1 MPFWNN
7 KRKINCISLIFLNF
21 APDLYIR
28 NIMDSDKP
36 IYQRDVLEFV
46 TVAVQYCAFL
56 EGIEGKQR
64 SEVLDIMSKLMPLL
78 YLKGTLLPRYELLD
92 DEEAM
97 PADYVTEENY
107 DIIRCN
113 IASIMAD
120 RDDYLDVFV
129 EDMKYSD
136 TPVLATIS
144 ENLADI
150 YQELKNF
157 AYVYK
162 LGVEADMMTAV
173 AVVKMN
179 FEDEWGQKAANVLRA
194 IHEVKYDEDDLREI

>member
-1 MPFWNN
+1 M
-7 KRKINCISLIFLNF
+7 SLIFLNF